1 MAINKDFVVRNGL
14 DVVDNLLYANG
25 STRRVGINTR
35 VPEKDFQ
42 VDGKTYLNGELFLPV
57 LPENQGIQSGF
68 VGTADST
75 RLGEI
80 SGIAT
85 GGLLPGDFISG
96 TYIQP
101 NTEIISIGSS
111 LLNISPGHTNIA
123 GINTTLLDFTRRS
136 SSGQSGQIL
145 LSSGFGQP
153 ASWGEPI
160 LNVEIDKSSPDRK
173 FLTFTEGIGKTSL
186 RISDNLNY
194 FPLTNRI
201 GIGSTNPRSTIDIY
215 NGRNIILGNKVPVTG
230 LIDNSVIFS
239 GFSTTSNVESGI
251 FTQDEGRSVSLG
263 INVFGTSGSVVNTGK
278 FGGEIKLD
286 SEGSFTL
293 SGVSTF
299 IPTTFTGLSVSLDTG
314 DTLLSPEKGKV
325 GIGTTIAEYALDVRG
340 ETALGNTLYVRDAD
354 VFERV
359 GIISITN
366 RDIVSGIDTS
376 GILIDDTISGVD
388 FSSDTKVISIGPNLI
403 GLSTSQI
410 STAGFK
416 TTDIVIKRK
425 FYGGTKGQVL
435 VSRGPGLAPNWSA
448 GLGDE
453 TIIVGINSVETYY
466 PTIVAGTGQQK
477 FGITQSEL
485 AFIPSS
491 GNLGIG
497 SSVPTEKLDVI
508 GNAKVSNEVSIGQT
522 LTVSGSVGI
531 GTSLATEKL
540 DVVGN
545 VKVSDNVSVG
555 QSISANIVDA
565 TTFLGNGVN
574 LTGIVTQITA
584 GIGVRIQD
592 TEVPGKGVVNI
603 DSYFPIGKTIFVT
616 QNGDDSNSGLTEND
630 AKRTIKAAS
639 AISFSGDTIKIYPGT
654 YVENNPI
661 VLPRRVAAEGT
672 ELRNCVVTPRF
683 PDKDLFHVNN
693 GCHITDLSFI
703 GPKMTNGAAVVA
715 LQPLLGVSM
724 DRYFDAARLL
734 RFNLDFLA
742 GESVGFLTSGFSG
755 FAGNHREQD
764 AARLIDSNIDYIAE
778 EAVSYLTS
786 PSGLNYNVFPAGILS
801 SDFKDAVKDS
811 LIAIS
816 YDLKAN
822 SNRKSV
828 GEAIS
833 YFTAP
838 NLIIGAGVSEK
849 TIDTLDYA
857 AGVAKSVID
866 NVAPPVSYQS
876 TFTQTFNPSVI
887 SVPGGCVA
895 VGATIGQLVGIVTS
909 VIGAGNTSG
918 LPPVKYGVTLESQD
932 CADDVKDIWKCVI
945 HDITRGGNSKC
956 VGAGKSYYDD
966 NWTLIPQILK
976 NPEEVEQTI
985 ATLDY
990 SFGVARA
997 IINNSTWGGL
1007 SVGVSSAVSGAIYD
1021 NTTGVITITAPG
1033 HGLSRNDAV
1042 KIVGLGFTC
1051 PSGPGTVTYPS
1062 GSFGNIFNVDSVV
1075 GVNTFTAIVGQS
1087 TLPHT
1092 YNSGGTVQKYV
1103 SFQDEFPQVKD
1114 ISIQIDPDT
1123 GFNKGINGC
1132 ANVVSAIHSCIGIV
1146 TTIIGLGSSSGI
1158 TTTYPGNS
1166 GVGYTSITGIT
1177 TINYNNVTGNALI
1190 SAPGFNVKKNDFVE
1204 VRGLNF
1210 NTSTETPRA
1219 DLYPVIGVE
1228 NDGSFNI
1235 NIGISTQSQTYSGNG
1250 FLVNRAIGVT
1260 TASYDNITG
1269 ITTVTAPGAQ
1279 LKVGQ
1284 FVKLQ
1289 DLVFSCN
1296 SGGGISTQFFPS
1308 GANGYEFK
1316 VTEVI
1321 GVGNTFVVNVGV
1333 STLVHNYESGGVAI
1347 PPYSPGVGPITQGPY
1362 IRNCT
1367 NFISDSIGM
1376 KVDGFEAEPG
1386 DKDDIGVTGTMSVDS
1401 YTQFNQNGI
1410 GVSITNGA
1418 YSQLVSI
1425 FTINDDIAIFT
1436 GSGGQCDLTN
1446 SNSSFGNYGLVSD
1459 GVGDYTTKSIYHY
1472 TGEVET
1478 EAAIETDTIVIN
1490 GVGNLRPYDGQTLHF
1505 GELFY
1510 EAQTITVTDG
1520 GWGYNPL
1527 IPPIVTIDDPTG
1539 PFGIT
1544 AEASPNV
1551 DAAGRVT
1558 SIDIIATGSQY
1569 RLSDNPQV
1577 TIAPPPGIGQTAQA
1591 TLTLS
1596 PLYYTIESAT
1606 KPVAGVS
1613 TVVLNTNLNNTV
1625 SAGTTVY
1632 LNRLSL
1638 QITSSHSFEWVGSGT
1653 NIDTAKPA
1661 LGGVVITEN
1670 EVVKTNGG
1678 QIVYTSTD
1686 QAGNFRIGD
1695 EVVINQISGTITG
1708 RAFSQSLLNTVT
1720 PLIIALGGQ

>member
-1 MAINKDFVVRNGL
+1 MAINQNFVVKNGL
-14 DVVDNLLYANG
+14 DVVDSTLYVNG
-25 STRRVGINTR
+25 STRRVGIGTSL
-35 VPEKDFQ
+35 PERSFQ
-42 VDGKTYLNGELFLPV
+42 VNGGTYLNGELYLPV
-57 LPENQGIQSGF
+57 LPSSQQIKTGTVGIIS
-68 VGTADST
+68 ST
-75 RLGEI
+75 TPGII
-80 SGIAT
+80 SGIDT
-85 GGLLPGDFISG
+85 SLVFIGDFVTSDFFIQTKTEVTGIG
-96 TYIQP
+96 TG
-101 NTEIISIGSS
+101 TLSI
-111 LLNISPGHTNIA
+111 NPGHTNT
-123 GINTTLLDFTRRS
+123 GTLSTTFTFTR
-136 SSGQSGQIL
+136 
-145 LSSGFGQP
+145 LSSPGNEGEILRSGGFGLP
-153 ASWGEPI
+153 ATWGDPLI
-160 LNVEIDKSSPDRK
+160 NVEVDN
-173 FLTFTEGIGKTSL
+173 TSAGTKYL
-186 RISDNLNY
+186 GFVPGVGNTALNISDSLVY
-194 FPLTNRI
+194 VPQQNRV
-201 GIGSTNPRSTIDIY
+201 GIGSTTPQSTVDIY
-215 NGRNIILGNKVPVTG
+215 NGSNIFIGDVPLASSAT
-230 LIDNSVIFS
+230 DNGITFS
-239 GFSTTSNVESGI
+239 GFSTVSDIQSGL
-251 FTQDEGRSVSLG
+251 FTEDSGSSISLG
-263 INVFGTSGSVVNTGK
+263 INIPEISGSGINTTV

-286 SEGSFTL
+286 SQGSFSL
-293 SGVSTF
+293 SGVSTLSSS
-299 IPTTFTGLSVSLDTG
+299 FTALTVDLDSGNTII
-314 DTLLSPEKGKV
+314 TPEKGKV
-325 GIGTTIAEYALDVRG
+325 GIGTLSPQYDLDING
-340 ETALGNTLYVRDAD
+340 EVLLRNTLLVNNGVVA
-354 VFERV
+354 EKV
-359 GIISITN
+359 GILSASAPDIIT
-366 RDIVSGIDTS
+366 GINTDNINLQDTV
-376 GILIDDTISGVD
+376 SGVD
-388 FSSDTKVISIGPNLI
+388 ILSGTTVIGIGTDEITISPAHVSASISSQETITIGR
-403 GLSTSQI
+403 QFY
-410 STAGFK
+410 AGSP
-416 TTDIVIKRK
+416 
-425 FYGGTKGQVL
+425 GQVL
-435 VSRGPGLAPNWSA
+435 VSRGPGLPPDWDA

-453 TIIVGINSVETYY
+453 TIVVGFNTTETYY

-477 FGITQSEL
+477 FGITATEL

-491 GNLGIG
+491 GNLGLG
-497 SSVPTEKLDVI
+497 STAPTEKLDVS
-508 GNAKVSNEVSIGQT
+508 GNIRVSNNVSVGQT
-522 LTVSGSVGI
+522 LTVSEAVGI
-531 GTSLATEKL
+531 GTSVATEKL

-584 GIGVRIQD
+584 GIGVRIQE

-616 QNGDDSNSGLTEND
+616 QNGDDANSGLTEND

-715 LQPLLGVSM
+715 LQPLLGVST
-724 DRYFDAARLL
+724 DRYFDAARLI

-786 PSGLNYNVFPAGILS
+786 PSGLNYNVFPAGILL
-801 SDFKDAVKDS
+801 SDFRDAVKDS

-895 VGATIGQLVGIVTS
+895 VGTTIGQLVGIVTS
-909 VIGAGNTSG
+909 AIGSGNTSG
-918 LPPVKYGVTLESQD
+918 LPSVKFGVTLESQD

-956 VGAGKSYYDD
+956 VGAGKSYYDE

-976 NPEEVEQTI
+976 NPGEVEQTI

-990 SFGVARA
+990 SFEVARA

-1007 SVGVSSAVSGAIYD
+1007 SVGVSSAVSGAVYD

-1051 PSGPGTVTYPS
+1051 PSGPGIVTYPS
-1062 GSFGNIFNVDSVV
+1062 GAFGNIFNVDSVV
-1075 GVNTFTAIVGQS
+1075 GLNTFTAIVGQS

-1092 YNSGGTVQKYV
+1092 YNSGGTVQKYTT
-1103 SFQDEFPQVKD
+1103 FQNQFPQVKD
-1114 ISIQIDPDT
+1114 LSIQPDPDT

-1132 ANVVSAIHSCIGIV
+1132 ANVVSALHSCIGIV

-1177 TINYNNVTGNALI
+1177 TITYNNVTGNALI
-1190 SAPGFNVKKNDFVE
+1190 TAPGFNVKKNDFVE

-1235 NIGISTQSQTYSGNG
+1235 NIGVSTQSQTYSGNG

-1321 GVGNTFVVNVGV
+1321 DVGNTFVVNVGV
-1333 STLVHNYESGGVAI
+1333 STLAHNYESGGVVI

-1367 NFISDSIGM
+1367 NFIPDSIGM

-1436 GSGGQCDLTN
+1436 GSGGQCDITN

-1472 TGEVET
+1472 TAEVET
-1478 EAAIETDTIVIN
+1478 EAEIETDTIVIN

-1510 EAQTITVTDG
+1510 EVQTINVTDG

-1527 IPPIVTIDDPTG
+1527 TPPRVTIDDPTG

-1558 SIDIIATGSQY
+1558 SIDVIANGSQY

-1591 TLTLS
+1591 TLGLS

-1625 SAGTTVY
+1625 SAGTTAY

-1670 EVVKTNGG
+1670 EVVKKNGG

-1695 EVVINQISGTITG
+1695 EVVIDQISGTITG